1 MLFLHVPAHAKASSK
16 QEVSYWSDMKKGLAY
31 IKNHSFLKAFFS
43 YSTFFFILIS
53 PAAFL
58 TPLQVTRSFGDDVL
72 HLAAVEI
79 TFSVGMMLGGIAI
92 APWGGFKNKLLTMSL
107 SSLVLG
113 CSTFALGIIPVLW
126 IYLFFM
132 LLTGV
137 AVPFFN
143 TTSTV
148 LLQEK
153 VEEDYLG
160 RVFGVL
166 SMISSIMM
174 PMAMLVFGP
183 LADRIKIEF
192 LLIGTGVL
200 MVLQSILMYGS
211 KALKEATKPS
221 SIPEQS
227 S

>member
-1 MLFLHVPAHAKASSK
+1 M
-16 QEVSYWSDMKKGLAY
+16 
-31 IKNHSFLKAFFS
+31 
-43 YSTFFFILIS
+43 
-53 PAAFL
+53 
-58 TPLQVTRSFGDDVL
+58 
-72 HLAAVEI
+72 
-79 TFSVGMMLGGIAI
+79 
-92 APWGGFKNKLLTMSL
+92 
-107 SSLVLG
+107 
-113 CSTFALGIIPVLW
+113 
-126 IYLFFM
+126 
-132 LLTGV
+132 
-137 AVPFFN
+137 PFFN